1 MAQTNEAG
9 NHPASRYL
17 ASKACGDR
25 YGFSKRHWLR
35 LVEAG
40 KAPQP
45 TRFGRVVRWS
55 IADLKQWEAAGCQPS
70 SRTAKRRGGAK

>member
-9 NHPASRYL
+9 DCPASRYL

-35 LVEAG
+35 LVDAG

-55 IADLKQWEAAGCQPS
+55 LADLMQWESTGCQPPCKS
-70 SRTAKRRGGAK
+70 TKRKGGAK